1 MLPKKYENNNIEVI
15 TDKFGESWLN
25 EMHLQEQLG
34 HKTLWAVTKKY
45 DEEYKKYKYELMIQ

>member
-34 HKTLWAVTKKY
+34 HKTL
-45 DEEYKKYKYELMIQ
+45 